1 MPEEEEEKKPFTK
14 VKLTKEQSMSTGASF
29 HASDVMVTAQ
39 GARVVLFGG
48 YFSLFMDIYDKEFIH
63 G

>member
-39 GARVVLFGG
+39 GARVGRCR
-48 YFSLFMDIYDKEFIH
+48 SSW
-63 G
+63 